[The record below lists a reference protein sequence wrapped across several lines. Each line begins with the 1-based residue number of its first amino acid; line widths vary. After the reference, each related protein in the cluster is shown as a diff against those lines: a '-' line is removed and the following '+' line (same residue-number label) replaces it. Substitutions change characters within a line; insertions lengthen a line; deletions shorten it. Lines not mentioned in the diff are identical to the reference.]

1 MDLLTWSKL
10 GKSPL
15 GRKELVQIVAALAFT
30 PDDYHP
36 EDPEYLERITQCSQH
51 ALPLFSVSIEYFLF
65 QLNCRTPRLCDLFQ
79 IFLSTGS
86 SGF

>member
-65 QLNCRTPRLCDLFQ
+65 QLNYRTPRL
-79 IFLSTGS
+79 
-86 SGF
+86 